1 MLRWRSHASSH
12 PPAWAHSRLGPFPLG
27 PIPAWAIARAEQWS
41 ACRGSRPKCCTA
53 TTSSSLS
60 SRQVPAQMWSSHGA
74 DVVESR
80 RRCGVR
86 WVPFASRGAE
96 YGASRCAVGE
106 ADGGADGRL
115 TAGADGR
122 AAQDDGGAAGL
133 RRPPLACAI
142 HSLCRSL
149 GSSRSVRGR
158 VCLAGGLSIGWCAC
172 ACASAHV
179 CVCTYEPTAADPEKP
194 TGERN
199 RKGLVTVAHAR
210 AWRPRRSRLEEYCIE
225 VGVLS
230 FGSAAVDSAAGRHR
244 DWTVL
249 GVEPGSTGRRCAFTA
264 HRNCYNHSAA
274 SVRPMPCKPGQ
285 NVCQGYG

>member
-1 MLRWRSHASSH
+1 MPAVIH
-12 PPAWAHSRLGPFPLG
+12 PLGSIPAWAHSRLGH
-27 PIPAWAIARAEQWS
+27 RAHGAVVCVQGLSPKVLYGHDKFFVEQS
-41 ACRGSRPKCCTA
+41 ASP
-53 TTSSSLS
+53 
-60 SRQVPAQMWSSHGA
+60 GA

-80 RRCGVR
+80 CRCGVR

-122 AAQDDGGAAGL
+122 AAQDDGGAAGDA
-133 RRPPLACAI
+133 RRWPVPFIRFAAALAVAAACVGGSGWPVALASGGARVRVRALTYACVRTSPPLPTR
-142 HSLCRSL
+142 RS
-149 GSSRSVRGR
+149 RRAKATGR
-158 VCLAGGLSIGWCAC
+158 LA
-172 ACASAHV
+172 
-179 CVCTYEPTAADPEKP
+179 
-194 TGERN
+194 
-199 RKGLVTVAHAR
+199 TVAHAR
-210 AWRPRRSRLEEYCIE
+210 AWRPRRSRLEEDCIE

-264 HRNCYNHSAA
+264 HRNCSNHSAA
-274 SVRPMPCKPGQ
+274 SVRPIPCKPGQ
-285 NVCQGYG
+285 NVCQGYEYCRQGYG